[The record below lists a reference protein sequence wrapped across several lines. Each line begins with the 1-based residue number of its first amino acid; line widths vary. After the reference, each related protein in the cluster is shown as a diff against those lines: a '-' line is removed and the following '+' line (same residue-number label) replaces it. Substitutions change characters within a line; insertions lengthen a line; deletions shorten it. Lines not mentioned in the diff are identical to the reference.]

1 MTNNPL
7 SSRIVMKLTYE
18 MIDEIIADIFGEPD
32 PATGVFSLDHGNLQ
46 AFAARVLEAALENNV
61 SKAFLLKE

>member
-1 MTNNPL
+1 MTIHEL
-7 SSRIVMKLTYE
+7 KYE
-18 MIDEIIADIFGEPD
+18 MIDAIIADIFGEHE

-61 SKAFLLKE
+61 SEAQFTLKE